1 MAKQNVIF
9 TSIFSPAIP
18 KLPFFINSNV
28 SKLKVEKVLNPPQN
42 PITIRYFK
50 KCEFSIFDEK
60 NEMKSAKTK
69 QLKVLEINVP

>member
-1 MAKQNVIF
+1 MIF
-9 TSIFSPAIP
+9 TNIFSPAIP
-18 KLPFFINSNV
+18 KLPFLINSNV

-50 KCEFSIFDEK
+50 KYEFSIFDEK